1 VGWGLDDNHARNRET
16 AQRPWKF
23 QAFSGAAAVALRAAR
38 GKRFPRLEPG
48 RVAGMAIRKAAAATA
63 AFVLILGTWLG
74 TALADQPREWQVN
87 LQEAASP
94 LMDRIHSFHNLLLY
108 IIFGVTAFVL
118 ALLLWVIA
126 RYNSRANPTPSKTT
140 HNTMIEVVWTVVP
153 ILILVVIAVP
163 SFRLLYYSDKATEA
177 TVTIKARGHQWYWSY
192 VYEASYEVDAQGK
205 PVLKD
210 GKPVD
215 KLDKARFFFE
225 SRIVCRGNNE
235 ESDKKSCAEFEQA
248 NGRKPIRLLDVNN
261 PIVVP
266 VGTQVRML
274 VQGMDVIHSWAMP
287 SMGVKVDANPG
298 RINETWIFAKKPGM
312 YYGQCSELCGDDHG
326 FMPIAVKAVPR
337 DEYEKWLED
346 AKKKFDKV
354 EEPKRAEAAPAHK

>member
-1 VGWGLDDNHARNRET
+1 
-16 AQRPWKF
+16 
-23 QAFSGAAAVALRAAR
+23 
-38 GKRFPRLEPG
+38 
-48 RVAGMAIRKAAAATA
+48 MAIKKAAAIMA
-63 AFVLILGTWLG
+63 AFVLFLGTWSG
-74 TALADQPREWQVN
+74 TALADQPREWQLN

-94 LMDRIHSFHNLLLY
+94 LMDRIHSFHHLLLY
-108 IIFGVTAFVL
+108 IIFGVSAFVL
-118 ALLLWVIA
+118 VLLLWVIV

-140 HNTMIEVVWTVVP
+140 HNTLIEVVWTVVP

-215 KLDKARFFFE
+215 KLDKARFVFE
-225 SRIVCRGNNE
+225 SRIACRDFKTDEKN
-235 ESDKKSCAEFEQA
+235 CAEFERT
-248 NGRKPIRLLDVNN
+248 NGRKAVRLLDVDNT
-261 PIVVP
+261 IVIP
-266 VGTQVRML
+266 VGTQIRVL
-274 VQGMDVIHSWAMP
+274 VQGMDVIHSFAMP
-287 SMGVKVDANPG
+287 SMGAKVDANPG
-298 RINETWIFAKKPGM
+298 RINETWIYAKKPGM

-346 AKKKFDKV
+346 AKKKFDKI
-354 EEPKRAEAAPAHK
+354 EEPKRAEVPARH

>member
-1 VGWGLDDNHARNRET
+1 
-16 AQRPWKF
+16 
-23 QAFSGAAAVALRAAR
+23 
-38 GKRFPRLEPG
+38 
-48 RVAGMAIRKAAAATA
+48 MAIRKAAAATA
-63 AFVLILGTWLG
+63 VVVLILGAWLG
-74 TALADQPREWQVN
+74 SAWADQPREWQLN
-87 LQEAASP
+87 LQDAASP

-108 IIFGVTAFVL
+108 IIFGVSAFVL
-118 ALLLWVIA
+118 VLLLWVIL
-126 RYNSRANPTPSKTT
+126 RYNARANPTPSKTT

-163 SFRLLYYSDKATEA
+163 SFRLLYYSDKATEP

-192 VYEASYEVDAQGK
+192 VYEMSYQVDAQGK
-205 PVLKD
+205 PVTKD

-215 KLDKARFFFE
+215 TLANARFVFE
-225 SRIVCRGNNE
+225 SRIACRGSKE
-235 ESDKKSCAEFEQA
+235 DSDKKSCAEFEQT
-248 NGRKPIRLLDVNN
+248 NGRKAIRLLDVNN

-266 VGTQVRML
+266 VGTQIRML

-287 SMGVKVDANPG
+287 SMGVKTDANPG

-346 AKKKFDKV
+346 AKKKFDKI
-354 EEPKRAEAAPAHK
+354 EEPKRAEAAPVHK

>member
-1 VGWGLDDNHARNRET
+1 MCSSDLT
-16 AQRPWKF
+16 M
-23 QAFSGAAAVALRAAR
+23 AALAL
-38 GKRFPRLEPG
+38 L
-48 RVAGMAIRKAAAATA
+48 
-63 AFVLILGTWLG
+63 LGTWLG
-74 TALADQPREWQVN
+74 SALADQPREWQLN

-108 IIFGVTAFVL
+108 IIFGVSAFVL
-118 ALLLWVIA
+118 ILLVWVIV
-126 RYNSRANPTPSKTT
+126 RYNARANPTPSKTT

-192 VYEASYEVDAQGK
+192 VYETSYEVDGQGK
-205 PVLKD
+205 PAMKD

-215 KLDKARFFFE
+215 KLDKARFVFT
-225 SRIVCRGNNE
+225 SRIACRGSKE
-235 ESDKKSCAEFEQA
+235 DSDKKSCAEFEQT
-248 NGRKPIRLLDVNN
+248 NGRKPVRLLDVDN
-261 PIVVP
+261 PVVIP
-266 VGTQVRML
+266 VGAQIRVL
-274 VQGMDVIHSWAMP
+274 AQGMDVIHSFAMP
-287 SMGVKVDANPG
+287 SMGVKIDANPG
-298 RINETWIFAKKPGM
+298 RVNETWIYAKKPGM